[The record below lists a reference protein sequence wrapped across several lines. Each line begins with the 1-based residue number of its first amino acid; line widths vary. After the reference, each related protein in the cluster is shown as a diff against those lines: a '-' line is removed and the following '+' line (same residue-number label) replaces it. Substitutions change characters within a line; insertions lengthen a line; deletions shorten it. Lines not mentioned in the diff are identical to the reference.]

1 MEIIMDYSL
10 RELVCRG
17 FVVALQKLIFTFSLI
32 ALGLYVTVY
41 NQLWCT
47 VFCASFSILIFI
59 VKNVIIS
66 EDKDSSDTVLFLF
79 NVSLRVCVCVCV
91 CV

>member
-1 MEIIMDYSL
+1 MDYSL

-41 NQLWCT
+41 NQL
-47 VFCASFSILIFI
+47 
-59 VKNVIIS
+59 
-66 EDKDSSDTVLFLF
+66 
-79 NVSLRVCVCVCV
+79 
-91 CV
+91 